1 MSRRRLVIATA
12 VLFAI
17 LVGVYVARPYVRAAS
32 LVVRAADL
40 GGRAQVLAEA
50 QAFAIE
56 RQPAHM
62 VPTRHGTVAAQFYVP
77 DAGGGRAVL
86 LVPGIHSMGIEEPRL
101 TALAADLAATGL
113 AVMVM
118 ALPDLQQYMI
128 TPNATDLI
136 EDAVAWMTAQPGVA
150 PDGKVGLIG
159 ISFAGG
165 MSIAAA
171 GRPAIRDKVAFVVS
185 FGGHGELPRVLK
197 YLAAGEAITV
207 RGITSPP
214 PHDYGAAVLLYQF
227 ADRVVPPEQVE
238 PLREG
243 VETYLRGSQ
252 LTVVSE
258 DQAEAAFQR
267 AREMART
274 MPEPAQTY
282 MNYVNDRSVKELGA
296 ALLPFVS
303 PDGVET
309 PALSPQLA
317 AEVPAAPVYLLHG
330 DDDAIIPTSESVLL
344 GDHLRQRGVDVH
356 VLLSA
361 LITHA
366 EVDRSAAAAEAWKLI
381 AFWADVLR
389 Q

>member
-1 MSRRRLVIATA
+1 
-12 VLFAI
+12 
-17 LVGVYVARPYVRAAS
+17 
-32 LVVRAADL
+32 
-40 GGRAQVLAEA
+40 
-50 QAFAIE
+50 
-56 RQPAHM
+56 
-62 VPTRHGTVAAQFYVP
+62 
-77 DAGGGRAVL
+77 
-86 LVPGIHSMGIEEPRL
+86 
-101 TALAADLAATGL
+101 
-113 AVMVM
+113 
-118 ALPDLQQYMI
+118 
-128 TPNATDLI
+128 
-136 EDAVAWMTAQPGVA
+136 MTAQPGVA